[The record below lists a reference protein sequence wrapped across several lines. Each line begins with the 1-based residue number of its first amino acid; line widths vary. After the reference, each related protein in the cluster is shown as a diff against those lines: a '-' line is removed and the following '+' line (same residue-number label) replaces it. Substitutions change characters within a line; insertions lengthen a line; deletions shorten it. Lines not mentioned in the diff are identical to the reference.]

1 MRILKNL
8 LITLVI
14 LWGLLA
20 LMVRSATPLIADYRE
35 ELAGLLSEQLGAA
48 VTIESL
54 KARWYGIA
62 PLLELHGVT
71 IGEATQALAIDRLS
85 LDLALGELLAGS
97 PLDALRLTVD
107 GMQLTVV
114 REATGQLHLEGV
126 GLIRQD
132 ADRPGIFL
140 LPSGLRLVNT
150 RVIWIDRRAGKPP
163 FTIDNIDI
171 VLDRDGSLLDLRARL
186 ETASGNA
193 DLSAQLDGF
202 LTTRDWEGK
211 TYLKVDNLDVADLFA
226 QYLPTHYGLDSLH
239 IDLES
244 WDRWHNAAPVETH
257 GSFELR
263 DLRLHPKTE
272 DALPLDLARAS
283 ARFSLQRAPGD
294 LRIGLKGLQLKLGDH
309 QWPAGDL
316 AFALSSQPDG
326 ARRMRVAA
334 DYLRLDDL
342 IKILQVR
349 LPWQDDL
356 REPIEQLQPRGEI
369 RDLRLLAN
377 VSADK
382 TDWRAKADFAGL
394 ATAPW
399 GDVPGVENLSGG
411 LHGQQDHLVLQL
423 DSRDAIVRFEELFR
437 DPLELVELQG
447 RLDILRDGD
456 HWQVLSDRLV
466 ANTPHIDT
474 RTRLALEQR
483 PEQPLFLDLQ
493 TDFNDGD
500 AAYALRYYPT
510 AIMGAEVVGWL
521 DTSIKSGRVPGGT
534 ALVYGSL
541 ADFPYETPS
550 SGTFQVVFDTGD
562 LELHYFDGWPKLEH
576 LDARVKFHGNR
587 LDIDV
592 EKAAVYDSQVIDTRA
607 RIDSLTPAS
616 PLRVQGKV
624 AGPLSNILRLL
635 QEDALRDD
643 FGDIVAPLRAKGNA
657 DLVLGFEI
665 PMSEQDAY
673 KLEGQLL
680 FGGSELSVPD
690 RSVAMS
696 DIRGTL
702 NFDLDGLSA
711 KGIKARSLGAPVQVD
726 VSHQDSGGTRV
737 RARGRLK
744 LEDIRRQ
751 VPSIPLQV
759 ISGASD
765 FVIDMDVPPTSA
777 PKGSRGVLSV
787 NSDLKGIRIALP
799 APFGKA
805 ADEARPLAVRL
816 PISGQPAPGDLS
828 YADQVNARFSS
839 TGDRVDIVLGG
850 GEARLTPAP
859 GIRIGGQLGKVDL
872 LEWSEALKPL
882 AIENTGSP
890 GSLNLDLQ
898 IEQLGAERVFIGD
911 LQLRASLA
919 DGLWQGV
926 VEAPNLAGKFVAPQE
941 LTQAPVQVDLQRLS
955 LKLPLGDND
964 LPMSPLPNP
973 DSGPDPSTLPGLVLN
988 IADLRVN
995 DANLGQLRLNAQ
1007 HAPEGL
1013 RFTQLSLR
1021 GGQLELDSAGHWS
1034 VNRTRYETEWGG
1046 FVSAADLG
1054 DLLVDLGYSRQV
1066 EQAASKIEFLLRWP
1080 GDPAQFHRA
1089 TISGNVALDV
1099 GSGRIVELDPG
1110 VTRVVGLL
1118 NLNALTRRLRL
1129 DFSDIYKKGYSFDS
1143 IKGDF
1148 GFGSGK
1154 ATASNLRVLGPTG
1167 RIDLDGKADLVNR
1180 TLDQQVTVTPNLDAT
1195 LPIAG
1200 TLAGGPIAGL
1210 AVLVAQRLMN
1220 KQVDELN
1227 RFEYS
1232 LTGPWNEP
1240 EVRQLDSGGTLS
1252 KILQPFSG
1260 TPEKGPALEDAATK
1274 TESPESTN
1282 KIETTAPP
1290 RAKAGAA
1297 AKPQKAEEEPPE
1309 QETRRGNPFGGL
1321 LDVLKNSKPHGADIP
1336 GTSD

>member
-8 LITLVI
+8 LITLLI

-35 ELAGLLSEQLGAA
+35 ELAGLLSDQLGTT
-48 VTIESL
+48 VTIERL

-71 IGEATQALAIDRLS
+71 IGKATQALHIDRVS

-114 REATGQLHLEGV
+114 REVTGQLHLEGV

-132 ADRPGIFL
+132 AEAPGKVPP
-140 LPSGLRLVNT
+140 LPSALRLLNT
-150 RVIWIDRRAGKPP
+150 RVVWIDRKAGKPP
-163 FTIDNIDI
+163 YKIDNIDI
-171 VLDRDGSLLDLRARL
+171 VLNRDNTRLDLRARL
-186 ETASGNA
+186 ESASGKA
-193 DLSAQLDGF
+193 DLSAHLDGF
-202 LTTRDWEGK
+202 LTTRNWGGE
-211 TYLKVDNLDVADLFA
+211 TYLRVDNLDVADLIA
-226 QYLPTHYGLDSLH
+226 HYLPTHYGLHGLQVD
-239 IDLES
+239 IES
-244 WDRWHNAAPVETH
+244 WGHWHDAALLQTQ

-263 DLRLHPKTE
+263 DLRLKPKT
-272 DALPLDLARAS
+272 DLAVPFNLPRAS
-283 ARFSLQRAPGD
+283 AKFTMQRGHHD
-294 LRIGLKGLQLKLGDH
+294 LRIGLEDLMLAFRGH
-309 QWPAGDL
+309 NWPFGDL
-316 AFALSSQPDG
+316 AIAFSNPPDG
-326 ARRMRVAA
+326 GRRIRAAA
-334 DYLRLDDL
+334 DYLRIDDVAR
-342 IKILQVR
+342 ILQVR
-349 LPWQDDL
+349 LPWHDL
-356 REPIEQLQPRGEI
+356 REPLEQLQPRGEI
-369 RDLRLLAN
+369 RDLRLLVDMDAEH
-377 VSADK
+377 
-382 TDWRAKADFAGL
+382 TEWRALGEFSGVS
-394 ATAPW
+394 TASW
-399 GDVPGVENLSGG
+399 GDAPGIANLRGS
-411 LHGQQDHLVLQL
+411 LHGQQNHLVLRF
-423 DSRDAIVRFEELFR
+423 DTRDASVRFEELFR
-437 DPLELVELQG
+437 DPLQLLELSG
-447 RLDILRDGD
+447 RLDVLLDGD
-456 HWQVLSDRLV
+456 HWQVHSDRLV
-466 ANTPHIDT
+466 ANTPHINT
-474 RTRLALEQR
+474 LTRLALEHR

-493 TDFNDGD
+493 TDFSDGD
-500 AAYALRYYPT
+500 ATYALRYYPT

-541 ADFPYETPS
+541 GDFPYETPS
-550 SGTFQVVFDTGD
+550 SGTFQVIFDTRD
-562 LELHYFDGWPKLEH
+562 LELHYYDGWPKLEH
-576 LDARVKFHGNR
+576 LDARVKFDGNR

-592 EKAAVYDSQVIDTRA
+592 EKASVYDSQVIDTRA
-607 RIDSLTPAS
+607 RIDSLTPAG

-624 AGPLSNILRLL
+624 AGPLGNILRLL

-657 DLVLGFEI
+657 DLELGFEI

-765 FVIDMDVPPTSA
+765 FVIEMDVPPTSA

-1282 KIETTAPP
+1282 KIETTSPP